1 MSGLAL
7 SLAGK
12 ETTGKQENREW
23 RRQGIGERR
32 EGSCPPVCGPHGGRG
47 IGAPRGNQNR
57 RTHGLYSRDP
67 GKGAELSAATRELTL
82 WREIG
87 LTRVVISEVLAA
99 TPPESWDTLPLTLN
113 LRAYHCMLT
122 GHKTVARLKLTE
134 KKIKRMKLP
143 GDPSIFQTSAPS
155 LDQETRQRQSFYWP
169 GRTLGEVSDSA
180 GDLSL
185 IDAIAH
191 TRQRIDEALV
201 YWQERG
207 PDVAETVALA
217 NAIFRSVNQVH
228 RLVQAQLA
236 QIEDG
241 PGAKFDA
248 IFQRIIDEFPEIL
261 QSEEIS

>member
-1 MSGLAL
+1 MRKS
-7 SLAGK
+7 
-12 ETTGKQENREW
+12 E
-23 RRQGIGERR
+23 
-32 EGSCPPVCGPHGGRG
+32 PPVCGPHGGRG

-67 GKGAELSAATRELTL
+67 GKGAESSAASRELTL

-134 KKIKRMKLP
+134 QKIKRMKLP
-143 GDPSIFQTSAPS
+143 SDPSIFQTSAPS
-155 LDQETRQRQSFYWP
+155 LDQATSQRQSFYMP
-169 GRTLGEVSDSA
+169 GRSLGDLFDSA
-180 GDLSL
+180 GDFSL
-185 IDAIAH
+185 IDAIAD
-191 TRQRIDEALV
+191 TRGRIDEAWH

-228 RLVQAQLA
+228 RLVQAQIA

-241 PGAKFDA
+241 PGAEFYA
-248 IFQRIIDEFPEIL
+248 FLQRIIDEFPEIL
-261 QSEEIS
+261 QSEDDS